1 MHGPLTFIFWRLAEA
16 DPIHPAGGK
25 VPPARG
31 LRARAFRDQLQD
43 QGRKPFQWESEGRV
57 KNRRRNAKPDLCLNI
72 APSRSHRE
80 CTVQIQARPDK
91 PTPRKDPTNR
101 PLETESS
108 PSPETSPLLAP
119 AHRPFVL
126 PSDLAKPMVCAAG
139 PRLNRGPISPLPGRS
154 GRSRNRPIGGANFSR
169 KFSAGKIFSADLE
182 PMAEALTGT
191 VG

>member
-80 CTVQIQARPDK
+80 CTVQIQVSPDS
-91 PTPRKDPTNR
+91 PTPRAVPPTDRMKQN
-101 PLETESS
+101 
-108 PSPETSPLLAP
+108 PSPRPSTSPVYPPANRLLSCRATERNP
-119 AHRPFVL
+119 LVFGPRFFLKRGRLSPFAGAVW
-126 PSDLAKPMVCAAG
+126 AKPH
-139 PRLNRGPISPLPGRS
+139 PPLQERRQLFYSKVFHQLPAM
-154 GRSRNRPIGGANFSR
+154 P
-169 KFSAGKIFSADLE
+169 L
-182 PMAEALTGT
+182 ALWA
-191 VG
+191 